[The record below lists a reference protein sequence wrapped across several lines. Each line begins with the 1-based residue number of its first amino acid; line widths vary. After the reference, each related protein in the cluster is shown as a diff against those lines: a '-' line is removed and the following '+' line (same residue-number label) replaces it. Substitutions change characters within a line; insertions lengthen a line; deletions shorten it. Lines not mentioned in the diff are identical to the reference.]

1 MDRIVYLIMEQTMT
15 QGMAHFHLRKAG
27 ADPEIFYV
35 RIPHIYS
42 RMRSDWPE
50 ELWSFLRPFVVA
62 GESLDVGTVY
72 DQTVDNWLQKADAR
86 GWWEKHWPLPAFTG
100 YRKERYGKHL
110 LQSAWKEHEAG
121 VWNIT
126 KETGEKA
133 FERKLRE
140 QGTRAWNVTVLG
152 YESFGLELLEKSGL
166 EIKSLEFVME
176 EQAFWKEEVE
186 SFSERLR
193 IEKGILVSCRQPR
206 GDRAGRPF
214 YGMTIFGK
222 APQLVLDFSGEVYLK
237 LDPGILDCLWLDMDA
252 LSQKKRYLRAAG
264 TRVHY
269 YSMKEEW
276 KEFTGAGR

>member
-86 GWWEKHWPLPAFTG
+86 GWWEKHWFLPAFTG

-126 KETGEKA
+126 KE
-133 FERKLRE
+133 
-140 QGTRAWNVTVLG
+140 
-152 YESFGLELLEKSGL
+152 SFGLELLEKSGL
-166 EIKSLEFVME
+166 EIKSLELIME